1 MAASDPKRH
10 QIDKAINAAT
20 TDQVTSDPDV
30 TRNHATIPP
39 GTRFGRLT
47 VDALSEDKRGIH
59 YRCKCDCGIYTTVRA
74 TNLRRGTV
82 KSCGCLLDEAHAAR
96 RAKPPSL
103 SIGSTFGRL
112 TITGVHKRDR
122 LGLYHYHCQCECG
135 KTTSARADNLTS
147 GNTSSCG
154 CGRGR
159 RGTNPRGS
167 ADSATDYIIIAYK
180 RGALRRGHGWA
191 LTREQVGAL
200 ITATCHY
207 CGTPPAMVKPTSQGP
222 FLWNGIDR
230 LHNDQGYTPENSV
243 TCCRTCNVAKNIMSI
258 EAFAQWV
265 ERLASRVQHWH
276 AKLPPQEVA

>member
-1 MAASDPKRH
+1 MTHIHTP
-10 QIDKAINAAT
+10 
-20 TDQVTSDPDV
+20 
-30 TRNHATIPP
+30 IPP

-47 VDALSEDKRGIH
+47 VEAQEVTDARGIH
-59 YRCKCDCGIYTTVRA
+59 YRCKCDCGTYTTVRVDHLKA
-74 TNLRRGTV
+74 GV
-82 KSCGCLLDEAHAAR
+82 KKSCGCLRAETIAAR

-112 TITGVHKRDR
+112 TVTGVHKRDR

-135 KTTSARADNLTS
+135 KTTTVRADNLIS

-159 RGTNPRGS
+159 SPKNPRGT
-167 ADSATDYIIIAYK
+167 ADSAIDYIIIAYK
-180 RGALRRGHGWA
+180 RGALRRGHAWA
-191 LTREQVGAL
+191 LTRDQVIPL

-207 CGTPPAMVKPTSQGP
+207 CGTPPATVKPTRQGP

-243 TCCRTCNVAKNIMSI
+243 TCCRTCNIAKNTMSI
-258 EAFAQWV
+258 EEFAQWV

-276 AKLPPQEVA
+276 SKLSQQEDA